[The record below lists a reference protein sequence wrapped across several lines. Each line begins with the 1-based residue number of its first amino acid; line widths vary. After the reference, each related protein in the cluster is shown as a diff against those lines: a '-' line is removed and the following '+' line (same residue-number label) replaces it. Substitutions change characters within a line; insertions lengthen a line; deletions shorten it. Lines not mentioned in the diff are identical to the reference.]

1 MLPEFKITHEAAR
14 SLTQEFL
21 LTDGLGGFH
30 MMTPAG
36 VPTRK
41 YHGLAHSHNPPVERD
56 LPWIMPLETLKVGSQ
71 QASLYTFEMT
81 PGYFVGR
88 GRDFLMECNLE
99 ALQPTQVY
107 QACGVTVQKT
117 TVMPRHSGT
126 LVYLYEVTTPHETE
140 LILEGLFSDRDM
152 HGTRAK
158 LPALEFNSEHGVIQT
173 QYGNGRG
180 VQVRL
185 QADTFDELPLAPI
198 PQQLFYR
205 VECERGEPCEDIAA
219 RTGLYHLKFTPG
231 HHRFALTVSATGW
244 NQDPWEA
251 AEAEKARKTY
261 LVQQAFEATG
271 VQDATVATL
280 ALAADAFLVHRQTVE
295 SMSVIAGY
303 PWFADWGRD
312 SMISLSGLTLPTG
325 RFEDAKGILTTFL
338 KYQRRG
344 LVPNNFWDDGKG
356 AGYNTVDGALWLFVA
371 LDRYLEATQ
380 DFDFA
385 REQFPVLQ
393 EIIHHHIEGT
403 DFNIGVDPEDG
414 LLSAGEKG
422 VQLTWMDVKIRDW
435 VVTPRHGKAIE
446 ICALWLNALQI
457 FLQISKKLQVN
468 DDFMGRCEHLLQ
480 QGQSSFDRFWNP
492 EKGYFYDYITPE
504 GHLDDAIRPNALIAL
519 ALPHTPSTPEQRK
532 AALKTAAELLVTPV
546 GTYSLAPND
555 KEFKPS
561 FTGSQLVRDA
571 AYHQGTIWAWPLGS
585 YLELLWKETGDR
597 TLLNQAMRGLKNHL
611 LDGGLGSVAEVL
623 EAKNMTTK
631 GCPFQAWSVSEFL
644 RVYAM
649 VNGSGK

>member
-1 MLPEFKITHEAAR
+1 MLPKLKITHEAAR

-41 YHGLAHSHNPPVERD
+41 YHGLAHSHNPPVERE
-56 LPWIMPLETLKVGSQ
+56 LPWIMPLETLRVGIQ
-71 QASLYTFEMT
+71 EASLYTIEMT

-88 GRDFLMECNLE
+88 GWDFLIECNLE

-107 QACGVTVQKT
+107 QAFGVTVQRT
-117 TVMPRHSGT
+117 TVMPQHSGT
-126 LVYLYEVTTPHETE
+126 LCYLYEVTTPHDAE
-140 LILEGLFSDRDM
+140 LTLEGLFSDRDM
-152 HGTRAK
+152 HGIRLT
-158 LPALEFNSEHGVIQT
+158 LPALDFKNQDGVIQT
-173 QYGNGRG
+173 RYGNGRG
-180 VQVRL
+180 VRVHL
-185 QADTFDELPLAPI
+185 HAEAFEELPLQSI

-205 VECERGEPCEDIAA
+205 VEHERGEGCEDIAA
-219 RTGLYHLKFTPG
+219 RTGLYRLKFTPG
-231 HHRFALTVSATGW
+231 HHHFALTVSATEW
-244 NQDPWEA
+244 NQDPWQA
-251 AEAEKARKTY
+251 AEAEKNRRTH
-261 LVQQAFEATG
+261 LIEQAFEATG
-271 VQDATVATL
+271 VQDDTVATL
-280 ALAADAFLVHRQTVE
+280 ALAADAFLVHRQTVD

-312 SMISLSGLTLPTG
+312 SMIALSGLTLPTG

-338 KYQRRG
+338 KYQKKG

-371 LDRYLEATQ
+371 LERYLEATQ

-385 REQFPVLQ
+385 RAQFPVLQ
-393 EIIHHHIEGT
+393 EIIRHHIEGT
-403 DFNIGVDPEDG
+403 DFNIKLDPADG
-414 LLSAGEKG
+414 LLSAGAKG

-457 FLQISKKLQVN
+457 FLQLSKKLQLS
-468 DDFMGRCEHLLQ
+468 DDFTGHCEDLLR
-480 QGQSSFDRFWNP
+480 QGQTSFARFWNS
-492 EKGYFYDYITPE
+492 EKDYFYDYITPD
-504 GHLDDAIRPNALIAL
+504 GDMDDAIRPNALIAL

-546 GTYSLAPND
+546 GTYSLAPTEQ
-555 KEFKPS
+555 EFKPS

-571 AYHQGTIWAWPLGS
+571 AYHQGTLWAWPLGS

-597 TLLNQAMRGLKNHL
+597 TLLNHAMRGLKNHL

-623 EAKNMTTK
+623 EAKSMTTK

-644 RVYAM
+644 RVYTL